1 MKNQSQYFLQTS
13 VGLLLF
19 FQIACSGSGSSFT
32 VVDNSSSQG
41 GNQSSGSGNTDTGGN
56 AGGSNTGGGNT
67 GGSTGG
73 GSSTGG
79 AGTVTNFKLTCMEAK
94 FIKELNLYRT
104 QNSLGTVK
112 VAKSAVLAA
121 RWHAQ
126 NMIDLN
132 YFAHYEPNGRDP
144 FTRMRA
150 FGYPGLAENASYG
163 SASKTA
169 FCQWKNSAGHNKNML
184 GASYTTTGIGRVLQT
199 STGFTYWSS
208 NFGGDVT
215 DIIAEPLTDDP
226 QCVLPTTVPSC

>member
-1 MKNQSQYFLQTS
+1 MKNQSQYFLQAS
-13 VGLLLF
+13 VGVLLF
-19 FQIACSGSGSSFT
+19 FQVACSGSGSSFT
-32 VVDNSSSQG
+32 TAETSSSGQG
-41 GNQSSGSGNTDTGGN
+41 NNQSSGSSGGSS
-56 AGGSNTGGGNT
+56 GGSNTGGSNG

-79 AGTVTNFKLTCMEAK
+79 SGTVTDFKLTCFEAK
-94 FIKELNLYRT
+94 FIRELNLYRA
-104 QNSLGTVK
+104 QNSLGTLK

-132 YFAHYEPNGRDP
+132 YFDHYEPNGRDP

-163 SASKTA
+163 AASKTA

-184 GASYTTTGIGRVLQT
+184 GASYTTTGIGRVLQ
-199 STGFTYWSS
+199 SGSSFTYWSS
-208 NFGGDVT
+208 NFGGNVT
-215 DIIAEPLTDDP
+215 DIIAEPLTDDS
-226 QCVLPTTVPSC
+226 QCVLPTSVPSC